1 MAAMKEVH
9 RAVVA
14 SFAILTIFLLALT
27 SATPDA
33 APSVADAQV
42 IATLDPTVEIE
53 ATAFALAPPTVESL
67 GVEAM
72 AGDPSLGDDM
82 PAVTVGASQDLADLS
97 TSTPTP
103 GVTATAS
110 RPTVAFTPMSDP
122 EDNRVARVAPT
133 AMPQPIAPLRT
144 PEPVA
149 LRPLAPPTPVVAGAT
164 GVREARVPILMYH
177 YLSVPPPDADRIRI
191 DLSVSPAMFEQQLA
205 YLKENGYTTI
215 SLGDLYDALAGGRG
229 LPAKPVILTFDDGY
243 RDAYENAL
251 PLLKK
256 YGMRGTFFIVTDFI
270 HAGHPAYLTWP
281 MVQALN
287 DSGMSI
293 ENHTRSHADL
303 RRRNDDFLVWQIL
316 GAIESIQAYTGKR
329 PQFFC
334 YPGGFFDDNTVRVAR
349 SASILAAVTTQYGKT
364 HGLGD
369 AMVWSR
375 VRVRGEGTLREF
387 ADLVR

>member
-1 MAAMKEVH
+1 MPAMKGVH
-9 RAVVA
+9 QAVVA
-14 SFAILTIFLLALT
+14 AFAVLTVFLLALT
-27 SATPDA
+27 SSTPPA
-33 APSVADAQV
+33 APSVVEAHSE
-42 IATLDPTVEIE
+42 ATLDPTVVVE
-53 ATAFALAPPTVESL
+53 ATAFAIAPPTVESL
-67 GVEAM
+67 GAEAM
-72 AGDPSLGDDM
+72 AEDPSLGDAI
-82 PAVTVGASQDLADLS
+82 PAEAVDLPYTPAALD
-97 TSTPTP
+97 TPTP
-103 GVTATAS
+103 APVALPATPLPTAAN
-110 RPTVAFTPMSDP
+110 TPMSDP
-122 EDNRVARVAPT
+122 VDNRIARVSPTATPAPAAQLRTPDPASVRPVAPT
-133 AMPQPIAPLRT
+133 APAAAG
-144 PEPVA
+144 VA
-149 LRPLAPPTPVVAGAT
+149 A
-164 GVREARVPILMYH
+164 VREARVPILMYH

-191 DLSVSPAMFEQQLA
+191 DLSVAPAMFEQQLA

-215 SLGDLYDALAGGRG
+215 GLGDLYDALAGGRG
-229 LPAKPVILTFDDGY
+229 LPAKSVILTFDDGY

-256 YGMRGTFFIVTDFI
+256 YGMRATFFVVTDFI

-281 MVQALN
+281 MVQALS

-349 SASILAAVTTQYGKT
+349 SANVLAAVTTQYGKT
-364 HGLGD
+364 HTLGD

-375 VRVRGEGTLREF
+375 VRVRGEGTLRDF

>member
-1 MAAMKEVH
+1 MSAMKRVH
-9 RAVVA
+9 SGVVA
-14 SFAILTIFLLALT
+14 SLAALTIFLLALT
-27 SATPDA
+27 SASPSL
-33 APSVADAQV
+33 APTLADAHEV
-42 IATLDPTVEIE
+42 ATLDPTVAIV
-53 ATAFALAPPTVESL
+53 ATAYAGAPPTAESL
-67 GVEAM
+67 GIESM
-72 AGDPSLGDDM
+72 AGDISMGDAAPDEGPDAT
-82 PAVTVGASQDLADLS
+82 PAPGTEPEASA
-97 TSTPTP
+97 TPT
-103 GVTATAS
+103 
-110 RPTVAFTPMSDP
+110 RPPPAFTPMSDP
-122 EDNRVARVAPT
+122 EDNRVARVPPT
-133 AMPQPIAPLRT
+133 PTPWPTVLLRT
-144 PEPVA
+144 PDPAAVRPVA
-149 LRPLAPPTPVVAGAT
+149 EPIPVVPVSGAL
-164 GVREARVPILMYH
+164 REARVPILMYH
-177 YLSVPPPDADRIRI
+177 YLSVPPPDADRVRM

-270 HAGHPAYLTWP
+270 HAGHPAYMTWP
-281 MVQALN
+281 MVQAMN
-287 DSGMSI
+287 DAGMSI
-293 ENHTRSHADL
+293 ENHSRSHADL

-364 HGLGD
+364 HSLGD
-369 AMVWSR
+369 AMLWSR

>member
-1 MAAMKEVH
+1 MPAMKGVH
-9 RAVVA
+9 QAVVA
-14 SFAILTIFLLALT
+14 SFAVLTVFLLALT
-27 SATPDA
+27 SSAPPA
-33 APSVADAQV
+33 APSVVEAHSE
-42 IATLDPTVEIE
+42 ATLDPTVVVE
-53 ATAFALAPPTVESL
+53 ATAFAAAPPAVESL
-67 GVEAM
+67 GAEAM
-72 AGDPSLGDDM
+72 AGDSPPGDDA
-82 PAVTVGASQDLADLS
+82 PAEHVSVPQDLMAS
-97 TSTPTP
+97 NTPTAEP
-103 GVTATAS
+103 ETPATPP
-110 RPTVAFTPMSDP
+110 RPTPAFTPMSDP

-133 AMPQPIAPLRT
+133 ATPVPTAPLRT
-144 PEPVA
+144 PDPAAVRPVA
-149 LRPLAPPTPVVAGAT
+149 PPVPVVAGAT

-205 YLKENGYTTI
+205 YLKENGYTTL

-256 YGMRGTFFIVTDFI
+256 YGMRATFFIVTDFI

-287 DSGMSI
+287 DAGMSI

-349 SASILAAVTTQYGKT
+349 SANVLAAVTTQYGKT
-364 HGLGD
+364 HTLSD

>member
-1 MAAMKEVH
+1 MPAMKGVH
-9 RAVVA
+9 QAVVA
-14 SFAILTIFLLALT
+14 SFAVLTVFLLALT
-27 SATPDA
+27 SSAPAA
-33 APSVADAQV
+33 APSVVEAHSE
-42 IATLDPTVEIE
+42 ATLDPTVVVE

-67 GVEAM
+67 GAEAM
-72 AGDPSLGDDM
+72 AGDSPPGDDTPAELM
-82 PAVTVGASQDLADLS
+82 SAPQDPAVAN
-97 TSTPTP
+97 TPTAEP
-103 GVTATAS
+103 DATATPP
-110 RPTVAFTPMSDP
+110 RPAPAFTPMSDP

-133 AMPQPIAPLRT
+133 ATPVPTAPLRT
-144 PEPVA
+144 PDPAAIRPVA
-149 LRPLAPPTPVVAGAT
+149 PPVPVVPGAA

-191 DLSVSPAMFEQQLA
+191 DLSVAPAMFEQQLA

-256 YGMRGTFFIVTDFI
+256 YGMRATFFIVTDFI
-270 HAGHPAYLTWP
+270 HASHPAYLTWP

-287 DSGMSI
+287 DAGMSI

-349 SASILAAVTTQYGKT
+349 SANVLAAVTTQYGKT
-364 HGLGD
+364 HTLSD

>member
-1 MAAMKEVH
+1 MKGVH
-9 RAVVA
+9 QAVVA
-14 SFAILTIFLLALT
+14 SFAVLTIFLLALT
-27 SATPDA
+27 SSSPPP
-33 APSVADAQV
+33 APSVAEAHS
-42 IATLDPTVEIE
+42 IATLDPTVVNE
-53 ATAFALAPPTVESL
+53 ATAFAAAPPTVESL
-67 GVEAM
+67 GAEAM
-72 AGDPSLGDDM
+72 AGDLSLGDDLT
-82 PAVTVGASQDLADLS
+82 AETASPPQDLPDLR
-97 TSTPTP
+97 TPTP
-103 GVTATAS
+103 ALVPALSPTPP
-110 RPTVAFTPMSDP
+110 RPTPAFTPMSDP
-122 EDNRVARVAPT
+122 EDNRIARVPPT
-133 AMPQPIAPLRT
+133 ATLAPVAPLRT
-144 PEPVA
+144 PETVALQPAAPPVA
-149 LRPLAPPTPVVAGAT
+149 VVTGAA

-215 SLGDLYDALAGGRG
+215 SLGDLFDALAGGRG

-256 YGMRGTFFIVTDFI
+256 YGMRATFFIVTDFI

-303 RRRNDDFLVWQIL
+303 RRRDDDFLVWQIL
-316 GAIESIQAYTGKR
+316 GAIESIKAYTGKR

-349 SASILAAVTTQYGKT
+349 SANMLAAVTTQYGKT
-364 HGLGD
+364 HSLGD

-375 VRVRGEGTLREF
+375 VRVRGEGTLRDF